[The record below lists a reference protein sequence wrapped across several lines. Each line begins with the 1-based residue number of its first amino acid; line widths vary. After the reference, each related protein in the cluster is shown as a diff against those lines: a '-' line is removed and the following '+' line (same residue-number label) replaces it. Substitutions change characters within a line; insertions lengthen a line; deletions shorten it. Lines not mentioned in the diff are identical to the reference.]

1 MTPDGDDDIAAPKSR
16 ASPQRRADQNNMDRH
31 DDDHSSISRGDG
43 DDESTLAN
51 EPSNQKAALAKADRE
66 TLARG
71 ETRAIRA
78 LRIVTLLVLVGT
90 AVLVSLAIYYFA
102 STSQQNSFTSEFQ
115 AYSIRVLESFHT
127 GIARQMGAFD
137 ALSASITSHAIESG
151 STFPKVTFPNWEVL
165 ANNFQIQAQATYVQ
179 YMPLVTDQGRE
190 EWEEYADEAKEY
202 LMWSYLNQD
211 RLRKEQDAKYGYDG
225 ISNTSEASSSPESA
239 QKQNEEEGG
248 QSRNLQSLQV
258 QHAGNFSRSIWG
270 TSGNGLPEEPGT
282 GPYLPIWHQGPTIP
296 VIELLNMNGMDLV
309 FYTGPASVVLS
320 TGQASLGI
328 MSDFDDPNDE
338 MSAIVML
345 FNAALQLGPYRHEL
359 EKFIGDPI
367 TNLAYPVFDRF
378 SSSSQQVAGVLMTGL
393 YWRLLFQDLLPPSAR
408 GITVVLTNSLGQ
420 AETFTINGAEAIY
433 AGNGDLHETKYESMA
448 NSAEIIE
455 YLTNSA
461 GPQTR
466 SFTAADLS
474 PAFVTYNISVYPSS
488 ESEAQYVNSE
498 PIWYAL
504 AVAGIF
510 LFTTSIFLLCN
521 FIVERRQK
529 LVLDRAVKSS
539 AVVRSLF
546 PANVEQRLYEDVE
559 GQLDSSQHQ
568 GNGVEKWSN
577 DGFNTRRLSKFLE
590 TGIVGPK
597 KGKPIADLFPEATV
611 FFADLAGF
619 TKWSSER
626 EPSEVFG
633 LLETI
638 YSSFDLLASKRG
650 VFKVEAS

>member
-1 MTPDGDDDIAAPKSR
+1 MSRNGSDDEISPVKPRQSSLEMLELNNQDDDE
-16 ASPQRRADQNNMDRH
+16 
-31 DDDHSSISRGDG
+31 SSSSEGDG
-43 DDESTLAN
+43 ADDESTLAT
-51 EPSNQKAALAKADRE
+51 EPGNRKAAAAKADRE
-66 TLARG
+66 SLARG

-90 AVLVSLAIYYFA
+90 AVLVSVAIYYFT
-102 STSQQNSFTSEFQ
+102 SSSQQSVFTSEFE
-115 AYSIRVLESFHT
+115 AHSVRVLESFHN
-127 GIARQMGAFD
+127 GIARQMASFD

-179 YMPLVTDQGRE
+179 YMPLVTDEGRE
-190 EWEEYADEAKEY
+190 EWEEYAEEAKEY
-202 LMWSYLNQD
+202 LMWSYLNED
-211 RLRKEQDAKYGYDG
+211 SLRREQDVKYGYAPP
-225 ISNTSEASSSPESA
+225 TPES
-239 QKQNEEEGG
+239 KEGGGG
-248 QSRNLQSLQV
+248 QSRDLQSLQV
-258 QHAGNFSRSIWG
+258 QHAGNYSRSIWG
-270 TSGNGLPEEPGT
+270 TAGNGLPEEPGT
-282 GPYLPIWHQGPTIP
+282 GPYLPMWHVGPTIP

-338 MSAIVML
+338 LSAVVAL

-378 SSSSQQVAGVLMTGL
+378 SSSSQQVAGVLITGL
-393 YWRLLFQDLLPPSAR
+393 YWRLLFQDILPPSAR
-408 GITVVLTNSLGQ
+408 GITVVLSNSLGQ
-420 AETFTINGAEAIY
+420 AETFTINGVEAIY
-433 AGNGDLHETKYESMA
+433 EGNGDLHDPKYESMV
-448 NSAEIIE
+448 NSANIIE

-466 SFTAADLS
+466 SYTAADLS
-474 PAFVTYNISVYPSS
+474 PAFVTYNISVYPTS

-498 PIWYAL
+498 PIWYAV
-504 AVAGIF
+504 AVAGTF
-510 LFTTSIFLLCN
+510 LFTTSIFLLYN

-546 PANVEQRLYEDVE
+546 PANVEKRLYEDME
-559 GQLDSSQHQ
+559 GQIDSSSHQ
-568 GNGVEKWSN
+568 QANAVEKWSN
-577 DGFNTRRLSKFLE
+577 DGANNQRLSKFLE
-590 TGIVGPK
+590 TGVVGPK

-619 TKWSSER
+619 TKWSSGR
-626 EPSEVFG
+626 EPSDVFG
-633 LLETI
+633 LLETV
-638 YSSFDLLASKRG
+638 YSTFDSIASKRG
-650 VFKVEAS
+650 VFKVEVR